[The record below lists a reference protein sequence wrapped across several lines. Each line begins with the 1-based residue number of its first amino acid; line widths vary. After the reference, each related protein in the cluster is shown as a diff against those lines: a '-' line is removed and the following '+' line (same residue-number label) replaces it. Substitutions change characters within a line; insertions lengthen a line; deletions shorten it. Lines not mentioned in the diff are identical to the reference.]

1 MGTTDNMTEKE
12 MTEEIKESRMTVRMT
27 FWDWPLY
34 LWEFSLIPREE

>member
-27 FWDWPLY
+27 R
-34 LWEFSLIPREE
+34 SII